1 MWGNQVNKIFLCPQD
16 KKVKLIWS
24 RASWV
29 IHSYQLNMLPEIHKN
44 VGFYTTF
51 SRARLA
57 GPVFVWLLC
66 FFRKKCSFQ
75 RNEINIFIYLP
86 ASPTPTANNQKKE
99 GKKKKKKNDWQIQW
113 IVGPNTERFWKWM
126 KGFIEPLWDTE
137 IYKKWKAHV
146 WRNCLIWING
156 IWRNEVGKKYIWQL
170 A

>member
-1 MWGNQVNKIFLCPQD
+1 M
-16 KKVKLIWS
+16 KLIWS

-66 FFRKKCSFQ
+66 FFRKNVQFK
-75 RNEINIFIYLP
+75 EMKYTYLYISLLP
-86 ASPTPTANNQKKE
+86 QHQLPTTKKRKE
-99 GKKKKKKNDWQIQW
+99 KKNDWQIQW

-137 IYKKWKAHV
+137 IYKNERHMYEETALFGLMESGGMRWG
-146 WRNCLIWING
+146 RNIYGNWLSNH
-156 IWRNEVGKKYIWQL
+156 
-170 A
+170 

>member
-51 SRARLA
+51 SRAR
-57 GPVFVWLLC
+57 FVWLLC
-66 FFRKKCSFQ
+66 FFRKNVQFK
-75 RNEINIFIYLP
+75 EMKYTYLYISLLP
-86 ASPTPTANNQKKE
+86 QHQLPTTKKWK

>member
-99 GKKKKKKNDWQIQW
+99 GKKKKKKEWLTNTMNCGPKHRKILKMDERIYRTS
-113 IVGPNTERFWKWM
+113 VGHRNLQKM
-126 KGFIEPLWDTE
+126 KGTCM
-137 IYKKWKAHV
+137 KK
-146 WRNCLIWING
+146 LP
-156 IWRNEVGKKYIWQL
+156 YL
-170 A
+170 D

>member
-86 ASPTPTANNQKKE
+86 ASPTPTANNQKME